1 MRALATVCLLVLA
14 PVTGAMSVSLTA
26 EAVAPFQPDAPSSA
40 RQRAVN
46 RADGPGARAR
56 HAAHRQWRGR
66 FRRGQPI
73 RGASLYAYQTDA
85 EGYYGVKPASDS
97 NNPRLKVFLRTDAD
111 GRWSFTTIRPGSYP
125 SSRAPGHIHFEVA
138 ADGMAPRFFEIVF
151 EGDPFVT
158 AEMRKNCSILRTADR
173 SRRAGD
179 GADRPDPRAL
189 AALEHA
195 AMKKQGR
202 ASARSCGGRRKP
214 APPAVVIPHRAL

>member
-14 PVTGAMSVSLTA
+14 PVTGVMSVSLTA
-26 EAVAPFQPDAPSSA
+26 EAVAPFRQTPRAVPANAPSTGQMAPAREPGTPLTVNGVVVSA
-40 RQRAVN
+40 E
-46 RADGPGARAR
+46 GT
-56 HAAHRQWRGR
+56 
-66 FRRGQPI
+66 PI

-158 AEMRKNCSILRTADR
+158 AEMRKNSAF
-173 SRRAGD
+173 SV
-179 GADRPDPRAL
+179 RPI
-189 AALEHA
+189 E
-195 AMKKQGR
+195 G
-202 ASARSCGGRRKP
+202 GGRVTERI
-214 APPAVVIPHRAL
+214 VLTRAR